1 MKKSLI
7 YCSAVI
13 TLSGLSLTATAQQGM
28 RVGSTAAP
36 SEVLHVDGAIL
47 IGNTTNNNVGTIRW
61 NGTDFQGYNGTTWV
75 SLNSAGALYTAGAG
89 LTLSGTTFS
98 HNTQTAI
105 DLNATDNGI
114 NVIDRVVVN
123 TLGHVTSVVAR
134 DLSAATT
141 SAAGVMSAA
150 DKTKLDG
157 ITDGATANLG
167 TVTSVALSLPA
178 ILTVAG
184 SPITGSGTLSATL
197 ALQTPNVVFAGPTT
211 APNAAPTFRALVLSD
226 LPSGI
231 VTANNGLTMST
242 TTNVQLGGSLLAPTT
257 IAQAAHTLAFTSTAT
272 NGFSVD
278 GTTFSVDAANDRIG
292 MGTAA
297 PDFRLHVKGVGIN
310 QGPDSQENV
319 IARFEQ
325 SAVSSGLGIQLV
337 GNRAQA
343 KASSFIEF
351 KNFNGSE
358 YTLGRVAGLNENNS
372 MGGLIFL
379 TNGGGVTEKM
389 RITSAGVV
397 QLNAYTT
404 NGIVRATG
412 GNGTL
417 STTAGGV
424 NLASEVTGVLPVA
437 NGGTGSTT
445 QNFVDLTTAQ
455 TAAGV
460 KTWSNNAIFNG
471 SVGIKNASPAKL
483 LEIGNNL
490 NTAPNV
496 GSFQISGSNGAPG
509 AWKQWSFEVGA
520 TSTAT
525 STHNTERLRI
535 LANGADMV
543 TIDGVGNVGIGT
555 NNPIAPLHVQSQGSA
570 TYASFTFYAKDQY
583 TNTPNNPTS
592 CCAGT
597 VNGVSIHSSGRV
609 MASEFDAFSDARIKN
624 VVGITNSSD
633 DLSSLLAIEI
643 TDYTMK
649 DKAKD
654 LKPYKKVIAQQVE
667 SIYPQAVS
675 SITDVVPDIY
685 AVSSIKDGYVSLQT
699 DLKEGDKVKLIFDEG
714 AEMAMVTSTDEN
726 GFTVDLEKSGNVF
739 VYGREVNDFRTVDYE
754 AISMLNVSATQ
765 ELYRLIEKLQKENAN
780 VNEKL
785 KNYASLVSD
794 IELLKEAVGIDKR
807 AEK

>member
-496 GSFQISGSNGAPG
+496 GSFQISGSNGGPG

-525 STHNTERLRI
+525 SPYNTERLRI
-535 LANGADMV
+535 LGNGADMV
-543 TIDGVGNVGIGT
+543 TIDGVGNMGIGT
-555 NNPIAPLHVQSQGSA
+555 TAPTARLEVAGQIKLTGGSPALGKVLTSDAGGTATWQDAGVPAGAVMYFNLAGCPTGWSELTAGRGRYAVGLPSGGTLAGTAGTALSNQENRPTGQHLHTVNPPNQATTSGGSHNHDFYTANHDVNSAESQGYPVNDYHTA
-570 TYASFTFYAKDQY
+570 FRTTDRRQR
-583 TNTPNNPTS
+583 TENNTTIQNAGSHTHDVDIPQFDSGNSGTV
-592 CCAGT
+592 AGT
-597 VNGVSIHSSGRV
+597 NAPYIQLL
-609 MASEFDAFSDARIKN
+609 MCQKN
-624 VVGITNSSD
+624 
-633 DLSSLLAIEI
+633 
-643 TDYTMK
+643 
-649 DKAKD
+649 
-654 LKPYKKVIAQQVE
+654 
-667 SIYPQAVS
+667 
-675 SITDVVPDIY
+675 
-685 AVSSIKDGYVSLQT
+685 
-699 DLKEGDKVKLIFDEG
+699 
-714 AEMAMVTSTDEN
+714 
-726 GFTVDLEKSGNVF
+726 
-739 VYGREVNDFRTVDYE
+739 
-754 AISMLNVSATQ
+754 
-765 ELYRLIEKLQKENAN
+765 
-780 VNEKL
+780 
-785 KNYASLVSD
+785 
-794 IELLKEAVGIDKR
+794 
-807 AEK
+807 